1 MNGVFLMDNLDSIG
15 KRVRHLRVK
24 NKMTQEQLASSL
36 EMSPANISSY
46 ERDKSIPPSDTLATI
61 ADILHTTTAYLL
73 LKTDNPELENKNAII
88 TQSNLV
94 PLIGSICAGN
104 GIIAD
109 ELIEEYIM
117 YPFPKKSIPDFALRV
132 QGNSMVNAGIH
143 DNDIVYLKKANWA
156 EYNGQ
161 IVAVIVG
168 GEEGSL
174 KRMRWSQNSPYIQ
187 LTPENNDYET
197 LEVLPSDIRVC
208 GLYMGHFHIAEEG
221 YNE

>member
-1 MNGVFLMDNLDSIG
+1 MDNLDSIG

>member
-1 MNGVFLMDNLDSIG
+1 MDNLDSIG
-15 KRVRHLRVK
+15 KRIRHLRVK

-46 ERDKSIPPSDTLATI
+46 ERDKSIPPSDTLSTI

-73 LKTDNPELENKNAII
+73 LKTDNPELENKKSII
-88 TQSNLV
+88 TQSNLI

-117 YPFPKKSIPDFALRV
+117 YPFHKKSIPDFALRV
-132 QGNSMVNAGIH
+132 QGNSMMNAGIH
-143 DNDIVYLKKANWA
+143 HNDIVYLKKANWA

-174 KRMRWSQNSPYIQ
+174 KRMRWSQSSPYIH
-187 LTPENNDYET
+187 LEPENKDYET

-208 GLYMGHFHIAEEG
+208 GLYMGHFHIPEEG